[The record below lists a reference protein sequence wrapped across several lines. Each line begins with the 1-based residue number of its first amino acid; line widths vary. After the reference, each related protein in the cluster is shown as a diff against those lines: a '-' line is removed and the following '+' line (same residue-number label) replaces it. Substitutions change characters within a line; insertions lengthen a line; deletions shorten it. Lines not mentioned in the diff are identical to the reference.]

1 MNEQRSNRPAER
13 VRQGERGRPVL
24 AILLTS
30 LALVAVAFVGLS
42 LLQTAG
48 MDFSIGAIDGTGQAA
63 DLTQ

>member
-1 MNEQRSNRPAER
+1 MNQQRSNRPAER

-30 LALVAVAFVGLS
+30 LALVAVAFAGLS

-48 MDFSIGAIDGTGQAA
+48 VVPSIGAIEGTGQTA